1 MPRPV
6 RPFLRL
12 VLPSTLLAAALCAAP
27 LQLHAQAAVLRV
39 QPAQVQALGLRTAAP
54 QPAGS
59 AAPLVLQGQAVLPPQ
74 LLRVIS
80 APVAALVEQVLVA
93 GGDPVAA
100 GRPLLALNAPQ
111 VVEWQ
116 REHRQASLQ
125 LQLAQQTAERD
136 RALLAE
142 GLIPGARAQT
152 SEHQLQIAQAALRER
167 SQLLALAG
175 TRPDV
180 QLSGR
185 LQPVAPA
192 AGTVLEVQVQAGQ
205 RVEAGAPLLRFAVRG
220 PLWLELQATP
230 EAAQGLHAGDQVQV
244 AGCAQPARI
253 ASIGAQV
260 QDGPQTVTVRARWS
274 VVQDCVLPQQRVQAQ
289 VSAPAAARAWLVPD
303 SALVRLAGRDL
314 VYVQRPG
321 GYLPVPVTV
330 LGTGAGTGQRQV
342 QGALA
347 ANDQVVVQGAVALK
361 GLAQG
366 LAGS

>member
-1 MPRPV
+1 MSRFARPS
-6 RPFLRL
+6 LRRA
-12 VLPSTLLAAALCAAP
+12 PPTALLAAALCAVSP
-27 LQLHAQAAVLRV
+27 LLHAQDALLRV
-39 QPAQVQALGLRTAAP
+39 QPAQAQALGLRTAAP

-74 LLRVIS
+74 LLRVVS
-80 APVAALVEQVLVA
+80 APVAALIEQVLVA

-100 GRPLLALNAPQ
+100 GRPLLVLNAPQ

-142 GLIPGARAQT
+142 GLIPGARAQA

-175 TRPDV
+175 TRPDA

-185 LQPVAPA
+185 LQPAAPA

-205 RVEAGAPLLRFAVRG
+205 RVEAGAPLLSFAVRG

-230 EAAQGLHAGDQVQV
+230 EAAQGLHVGDQVQV

-260 QDGPQTVTVRARWS
+260 QDGSQTVTVRARWS
-274 VVQDCVLPQQRVQAQ
+274 VAQDCVLPQQRVQAQ
-289 VSAPAAARAWLVPD
+289 VSAPRAGAAWLVPD

-321 GYLPVPVTV
+321 GFQPVPVKV
-330 LGTGAGTGQRQV
+330 LGTGAGAGQRQV
-342 QGALA
+342 QGTLA
-347 ANDQVVVQGAVALK
+347 ATDQVVVQGTVALK

-366 LAGS
+366 LAGT